1 MNTTTTRSG
10 TTYTRSSTRKHV
22 ARPKAAY
29 VVARMEAT
37 FADINA
43 LYQGHWIRKNATSFN
58 AAEVADAALKGE
70 RIAWS
75 YHANREVAV
84 RLSLPSTYDKA
95 VFDQF
100 ETAVQLRTAKH
111 IAKSFGHLWTWFDC
125 GLDWADHHNSG
136 REDGYN
142 SSAHPLPTAA
152 DVTASGRYSC
162 EVTPDGV
169 IEFEVN
175 RPQGTA
181 ARVVGTLDNFVI
193 EITKLALDRHLVCLF
208 QQLQAIFGLSPDEA
222 IERIETAKGFA
233 LCGIRGGELHRV
245 VMTA

>member
-1 MNTTTTRSG
+1 MNTTTTRNG
-10 TTYTRSSTRKHV
+10 TTYTRSSVQKHHPRK
-22 ARPKAAY
+22 KADY
-29 VVARMEAT
+29 VVARMAAVFVEA
-37 FADINA
+37 DR
-43 LYQGHWIRKNATSFN
+43 LYTGYWIRKNSSAVN

-75 YHANREVAV
+75 YHANREVFC

-125 GLDWADHHNSG
+125 GLDWADHHNAG

-142 SSAHPLPTAA
+142 SSNHPLPTAA
-152 DVTASGRYSC
+152 DVTASGRYSW
-162 EVTPDGV
+162 EVDPDGV
-169 IEFEVN
+169 IEFAVN

-181 ARVVGTLDNFVI
+181 ARVVGTLDDFKV
-193 EITKLALDRHLVCLF
+193 EITKVALDRHLVCLF
-208 QQLQAIFGLSPDEA
+208 QQLQSVFGLTPDDA
-222 IERIETAKGFA
+222 IERIETAKGFN
-233 LCGIRGGELHRV
+233 LMGIRGGELHKV
-245 VMTA
+245 VLA